1 MKQQHARKLLSII
14 ALLGLFT
21 FPVFA
26 RNTTSTQPAEQRSVA
41 AAPQTALTPIAETYG
56 NPNVRVWVNTNS
68 GVYHC
73 PGTRWYGNTK
83 VGEYMAQKQ
92 AQEKGY
98 RPAYGKFCQ

>member
-1 MKQQHARKLLSII
+1 MNKQHVRKLMFII

-21 FPVFA
+21 IPLFA
-26 RNTTSTQPAEQRSVA
+26 GNMASTQPAEQQSFA
-41 AAPQTALTPIAETYG
+41 AVHQSALTLIAEPQG
-56 NPNVRVWVNTNS
+56 NPNVKVWVNTKS

-73 PGTRWYGNTK
+73 PDTRWYGNTK
-83 VGEYMAQKQ
+83 VGEYMTQKE